1 MHFCW
6 NEYLIWGLKK
16 FFQHVSFL
24 RIKPTF
30 ILKIQFAT
38 EIENVDRLKLY
49 LATNFI
55 DLIDR
60 YDM

>member
-6 NEYLIWGLKK
+6 NKYLIWGLKK
-16 FFQHVSFL
+16 SSNMSAFWEWSLHSFW
-24 RIKPTF
+24 
-30 ILKIQFAT
+30 KIQFAT

-49 LATNFI
+49 LATKFI